1 MKNHI
6 STPWFFLLA
15 IAASMSATLS
25 FQQNTHALVKPTLSA
40 SVDQSNI
47 QINGTEVAES
57 ATSTIDKP
65 VNVSVKTNN
74 RSGYTITVSSATEDT
89 ALTDVNPLNEMKISS
104 IVSPIPL
111 KYIPANQWGLR
122 WESEK
127 HFYVPIQPN
136 GHAQVIATT
145 TAKNDTEE
153 TNTFHIGMKL
163 NSSLRTGNYQNKL
176 LVSITTNPV
185 DSYVEL
191 GYSYLLRSSF
201 DRLIGGDIDDIK
213 HIKYSVQPPAKNITT
228 ATIHNDDVSEAPV
241 LAWWDDS
248 TKTIYYHSEAP
259 KIYLPVNSNML
270 FDSYSNLE
278 DIDLSP
284 IDTSHATDFTQLFN
298 RDRKLKK
305 LDLSHFNTSKVTD
318 MSWMFASC
326 ESLEELDLSSFD
338 TKSVKSMDLMFASA
352 KSLKNLNLTSFD
364 TSNVIGMQSMF
375 NGVRSLDTLDLSSFN
390 TSKVMDFAYM
400 FENKYNYS
408 NPTSTENKLKTIYVS
423 EGFTTSAIGT
433 LINEPVFKNRT
444 GLCGGNGT
452 CYSSSH
458 SNYEYMRI
466 DRPGAPGYFTYK
478 AKP

>member
-15 IAASMSATLS
+15 IAASVSATLS

-153 TNTFHIGMKL
+153 TNTFHVGMKL

-185 DSYVEL
+185 ENYAEL
-191 GYSYLLRSSF
+191 NGGYYFHDAMSTLT
-201 DRLIGGDIDDIK
+201 GGQLENIK
-213 HIKYSVQPPAKNITT
+213 HVKYSHDAPSSDISTVNIQ
-228 ATIHNDDVSEAPV
+228 NEDVSDVPV
-241 LAWWDDS
+241 LMWYENS
-248 TKTIYYHSEAP
+248 SNTIYYYADAS
-259 KIYLPVNSNML
+259 KIYFGRSTQFMFRNCFNI
-270 FDSYSNLE
+270 E

-284 IDTSHATDFTQLFN
+284 MDTSKVVKFGHMFEDL
-298 RDRKLKK
+298 RKLKK
-305 LDLSHFNTSKVTD
+305 IDLSNFNTANAVD
-318 MSWMFASC
+318 MSYMFADC
-326 ESLEELDLSSFD
+326 ESLTELDLSSFN
-338 TKSVKSMDLMFASA
+338 TEKVKDMTAMFAGA
-352 KSLKNLNLTSFD
+352 KSLEKLNVTSFD
-364 TSNVIGMQSMF
+364 TSNVTDIQVMF
-375 NGVRSLDTLDLSSFN
+375 SETISLKTLDLTSFRTPKVAIFFDMFGGSKEY
-390 TSKVMDFAYM
+390 TSIRND
-400 FENKYNYS
+400 
-408 NPTSTENKLKTIYVS
+408 LKTIYVS
-423 EGFTTSAIGT
+423 EDFDISSVSASSRTSSIFG
-433 LINEPVFKNRT
+433 NRY
-444 GLCGGNGT
+444 GLCCGNGT
-452 CYSSSH
+452 CYPNGH
-458 SNYEYMRI
+458 DYERLRI
-466 DRPGAPGYFTYK
+466 DRPGAPGYFAYK

>member
-15 IAASMSATLS
+15 IAASMSATFSL
-25 FQQNTHALVKPTLSA
+25 QQNTHALVKPTLSA

-185 DSYVEL
+185 ENYAEL
-191 GYSYLLRSSF
+191 NGGYYFHDAMSTLT
-201 DRLIGGDIDDIK
+201 GGQLENIK
-213 HIKYSVQPPAKNITT
+213 HVKSSHDAPSSDVNTINIQ
-228 ATIHNDDVSEAPV
+228 NDDVSDVPV
-241 LAWWDDS
+241 LMWYENS
-248 TKTIYYHSEAP
+248 SNTIYYYADVP
-259 KIYLPVNSNML
+259 KIYFGRSTQFMFRNCFNI
-270 FDSYSNLE
+270 E

-284 IDTSHATDFTQLFN
+284 MDTSKVVKFGHMFEDL
-298 RDRKLKK
+298 RKLKK
-305 LDLSHFNTSKVTD
+305 IDLSN
-318 MSWMFASC
+318 
-326 ESLEELDLSSFD
+326 
-338 TKSVKSMDLMFASA
+338 
-352 KSLKNLNLTSFD
+352 FD
-364 TSNVIGMQSMF
+364 TSNAVDMSYMF
-375 NGVRSLDTLDLSSFN
+375 TDCESLTELDLSSFN
-390 TSKVMDFAYM
+390 TEKVKDMTAMFARAISLEKLNVTSFNTSNVTDIQVMFSETLSLKTLDLTSFNTSKVVNFFDM
-400 FENKYNYS
+400 FGGSKEY
-408 NPTSTENKLKTIYVS
+408 TSIRNDLKTIYVS
-423 EGFTTSAIGT
+423 EDFDISSVSASSRTSSIFG
-433 LINEPVFKNRT
+433 NRY

-452 CYSSSH
+452 CYPNGH
-458 SNYEYMRI
+458 DYERLRI

>member
-15 IAASMSATLS
+15 IAASMSATFSL
-25 FQQNTHALVKPTLSA
+25 QQNTHALVKPTLSA

-104 IVSPIPL
+104 IVNPIPL

-153 TNTFHIGMKL
+153 TNTFHVGMKL

-185 DSYVEL
+185 ENYAEL
-191 GYSYLLRSSF
+191 NGGYYFHDAMSTLT
-201 DRLIGGDIDDIK
+201 GGQLKNIK
-213 HIKYSVQPPAKNITT
+213 HVKYSNDAPSSDINTVNIQ
-228 ATIHNDDVSEAPV
+228 NEDVSDVPV
-241 LAWWDDS
+241 LMWYENS
-248 TKTIYYHSEAP
+248 SNTIYYYADVP
-259 KIYLPVNSNML
+259 KIYFGRSTQFMFRNCFNI
-270 FDSYSNLE
+270 E

-284 IDTSHATDFTQLFN
+284 MDTSKVVKFGHMFEDL
-298 RDRKLKK
+298 RKLKK
-305 LDLSHFNTSKVTD
+305 IDLSNFDTSNAVD
-318 MSWMFASC
+318 MSYMFTDC
-326 ESLEELDLSSFD
+326 ESLTELDLSSFN
-338 TKSVKSMDLMFASA
+338 TEKVKDMTAMFAGA
-352 KSLKNLNLTSFD
+352 KSLEKLNVTSFD
-364 TSNVIGMQSMF
+364 TSNVTDIQVMF
-375 NGVRSLDTLDLSSFN
+375 SETISLKTLDLTSFRTPKVAIFFDMFGGSKEY
-390 TSKVMDFAYM
+390 TSIRND
-400 FENKYNYS
+400 
-408 NPTSTENKLKTIYVS
+408 LKTIYVS
-423 EGFTTSAIGT
+423 EDFDISSVSASSRTSSIFG
-433 LINEPVFKNRT
+433 NRY

-452 CYSSSH
+452 CYPNGH
-458 SNYEYMRI
+458 DYERLRI

>member
-15 IAASMSATLS
+15 IAASMSATFSL
-25 FQQNTHALVKPTLSA
+25 QQNTHALVKPTLSA

-104 IVSPIPL
+104 IVNPIPL

-153 TNTFHIGMKL
+153 TNTFHVGMKL

-185 DSYVEL
+185 ENYAEL
-191 GYSYLLRSSF
+191 NGGYYFHDAMSTLT
-201 DRLIGGDIDDIK
+201 GGQLENIK
-213 HIKYSVQPPAKNITT
+213 HVKYSNDAPSSDINTVNIQ
-228 ATIHNDDVSEAPV
+228 NEDVSDVPV
-241 LAWWDDS
+241 LMWYENS
-248 TKTIYYHSEAP
+248 SNTIYYYADVP
-259 KIYLPVNSNML
+259 KIYFGRSTQFMFRNCFNI
-270 FDSYSNLE
+270 E

-284 IDTSHATDFTQLFN
+284 MDTSKVVKFGHMFEDL
-298 RDRKLKK
+298 RKLKK
-305 LDLSHFNTSKVTD
+305 IDLSNFDTSNAVD
-318 MSWMFASC
+318 MSYMFTDC
-326 ESLEELDLSSFD
+326 ESLTELDLSSFN
-338 TKSVKSMDLMFASA
+338 TEKVKDMTAMFAGA
-352 KSLKNLNLTSFD
+352 KSLEKLNVTSFD
-364 TSNVIGMQSMF
+364 TSNVTDIQVMF
-375 NGVRSLDTLDLSSFN
+375 SETISLKTLDLTSFRTPKVAIFFDMFGGSKEY
-390 TSKVMDFAYM
+390 TSIRND
-400 FENKYNYS
+400 
-408 NPTSTENKLKTIYVS
+408 LKTIYVS
-423 EGFTTSAIGT
+423 EDFDISSVSASSRTSSIFG
-433 LINEPVFKNRT
+433 NRY

-452 CYSSSH
+452 CYPNGH
-458 SNYEYMRI
+458 DYERLRI

>member
-153 TNTFHIGMKL
+153 TNTFHVGMKL

-185 DSYVEL
+185 ENYAEL
-191 GYSYLLRSSF
+191 NGGYYFHDAMSTLT
-201 DRLIGGDIDDIK
+201 GGQLENIK
-213 HIKYSVQPPAKNITT
+213 HVKYSNDAPSSDINTVNIQ
-228 ATIHNDDVSEAPV
+228 NEDVSDVPV
-241 LAWWDDS
+241 LMWYENS
-248 TKTIYYHSEAP
+248 SNTIYYYADIP
-259 KIYLPVNSNML
+259 KIYFGRSTQFMFRNCFNI
-270 FDSYSNLE
+270 E

-284 IDTSHATDFTQLFN
+284 MDTSKVVKFGHMFEDL
-298 RDRKLKK
+298 RKLKK
-305 LDLSHFNTSKVTD
+305 IDLSNFDTSNAVD
-318 MSWMFASC
+318 MSYMFTDC
-326 ESLEELDLSSFD
+326 ESLTELDLSSFN
-338 TKSVKSMDLMFASA
+338 TEKVKDMTAMFAGA
-352 KSLKNLNLTSFD
+352 KSLEKLNVTSFD
-364 TSNVIGMQSMF
+364 TSNVTDIQVMF
-375 NGVRSLDTLDLSSFN
+375 SETISLKTLDLTSFRTPKVAIFFDMFGGSKEY
-390 TSKVMDFAYM
+390 TSIRND
-400 FENKYNYS
+400 
-408 NPTSTENKLKTIYVS
+408 LKTIYVS
-423 EGFTTSAIGT
+423 EDFDISSVSASSRTSSIFG
-433 LINEPVFKNRT
+433 NRY

-452 CYSSSH
+452 CYPNGH
-458 SNYEYMRI
+458 DYERLRI

>member
-15 IAASMSATLS
+15 IAASMSVTLS

-201 DRLIGGDIDDIK
+201 GRLIGGDIDDIK

-364 TSNVIGMQSMF
+364 TSNVTGMQSMF

>member
-122 WESEK
+122 WESEE

-136 GHAQVIATT
+136 GHAQVIAATT
-145 TAKNDTEE
+145 VKNDNVDI
-153 TNTFHIGMKL
+153 NTFHIGMKL
-163 NSSLRTGNYQNKL
+163 DSSLRTGNYQNKL

-185 DSYVEL
+185 ENYAEL
-191 GYSYLLRSSF
+191 NDGYYFHDAMSTLT
-201 DRLIGGDIDDIK
+201 GGQLENIK
-213 HIKYSVQPPAKNITT
+213 HVKYSHDAPSSDISTVNIQ
-228 ATIHNDDVSEAPV
+228 NEDVSDVPV
-241 LAWWDDS
+241 LMWYENS
-248 TKTIYYHSEAP
+248 SNTIYYYADVS
-259 KIYLPVNSNML
+259 KIYFGRSTQFMFRNCFNI
-270 FDSYSNLE
+270 E

-284 IDTSHATDFTQLFN
+284 MDTSKIVKFGHMFEDLK
-298 RDRKLKK
+298 KLKK
-305 LDLSHFNTSKVTD
+305 IDLSN
-318 MSWMFASC
+318 
-326 ESLEELDLSSFD
+326 
-338 TKSVKSMDLMFASA
+338 
-352 KSLKNLNLTSFD
+352 FD
-364 TSNVIGMQSMF
+364 TSNAVDMSYMF
-375 NGVRSLDTLDLSSFN
+375 TDCESLTELDLSSFN
-390 TSKVMDFAYM
+390 TEKVKDMTAMFARAKSLEKLNVTSFNTSNVTDIQVMFSETLSLKTLDLTSFNTSKVVEFFDM
-400 FENKYNYS
+400 FGGSKEY
-408 NPTSTENKLKTIYVS
+408 TSIRNDLKTIYVS
-423 EGFTTSAIGT
+423 EDFDISSLSANSKT
-433 LINEPVFKNRT
+433 LSVFGNRY

-458 SNYEYMRI
+458 SNYEYLRI

>member
-15 IAASMSATLS
+15 VVASVGTS
-25 FQQNTHALVKPTLSA
+25 FFLHQNTHALVKTTLSA
-40 SVDQSNI
+40 SVDQSDI

-57 ATSTIDKP
+57 VTSTIDKP

-74 RSGYTITVSSATEDT
+74 RSGYTITVSSTTEDT
-89 ALTDVNPLNEMKISS
+89 ALTDANPLNEMKISS

-122 WESEK
+122 WDSEE
-127 HFYVPIQPN
+127 HFYMPIQPR

-185 DSYVEL
+185 ENYAEL
-191 GYSYLLRSSF
+191 NGGYYFHDAMSTLT
-201 DRLIGGDIDDIK
+201 GGQLENIK
-213 HIKYSVQPPAKNITT
+213 HIKYSHDAPSSDISTVNIQ
-228 ATIHNDDVSEAPV
+228 NEDVSDVPV
-241 LAWWDDS
+241 LMWYENS
-248 TKTIYYHSEAP
+248 SNTIYYYADAS
-259 KIYLPVNSNML
+259 KIYFGRSTQFMFRNCFNI
-270 FDSYSNLE
+270 E

-284 IDTSHATDFTQLFN
+284 MDTSKVVKFGHMFEDL
-298 RDRKLKK
+298 RKLKK
-305 LDLSHFNTSKVTD
+305 IDLSNFNTANAVD
-318 MSWMFASC
+318 MSYMFADC
-326 ESLEELDLSSFD
+326 ESLTELDLSSFN
-338 TKSVKSMDLMFASA
+338 TEKVKDMTAMFAGA
-352 KSLKNLNLTSFD
+352 KSLEKLNVTSFD
-364 TSNVIGMQSMF
+364 TSNVTDIQVMF
-375 NGVRSLDTLDLSSFN
+375 SETISLKTLDLTSFRTPKVAIFFDMFGGSKEY
-390 TSKVMDFAYM
+390 TSIRND
-400 FENKYNYS
+400 
-408 NPTSTENKLKTIYVS
+408 LKTIYVS
-423 EGFTTSAIGT
+423 EDFDISSVSASSRTSSIFG
-433 LINEPVFKNRT
+433 NRY

-452 CYSSSH
+452 CYPNGH
-458 SNYEYMRI
+458 DYERLRI

>member
-15 IAASMSATLS
+15 IAASMSATFSL
-25 FQQNTHALVKPTLSA
+25 QQNTHALVKPTLSA

-185 DSYVEL
+185 ENYAEL
-191 GYSYLLRSSF
+191 NGGYYFHDAMSTLT
-201 DRLIGGDIDDIK
+201 GGQLENIK
-213 HIKYSVQPPAKNITT
+213 HVKYSHDAPSSNVNTANIQ
-228 ATIHNDDVSEAPV
+228 NEDVSDVPV
-241 LAWWDDS
+241 LMWYENS
-248 TKTIYYHSEAP
+248 SNTIYYYADVP
-259 KIYLPVNSNML
+259 KIYFGRSTQFMFRNCFNI
-270 FDSYSNLE
+270 E

-284 IDTSHATDFTQLFN
+284 MDTSKVVKFGHMFEDL
-298 RDRKLKK
+298 RKLKK
-305 LDLSHFNTSKVTD
+305 IDISN
-318 MSWMFASC
+318 
-326 ESLEELDLSSFD
+326 
-338 TKSVKSMDLMFASA
+338 
-352 KSLKNLNLTSFD
+352 FD
-364 TSNVIGMQSMF
+364 TSNAVDMSYMF
-375 NGVRSLDTLDLSSFN
+375 TDCESLTELDLSSFN
-390 TSKVMDFAYM
+390 TEKVKDMTAMFARAKSLEKINVTSFNTSNVTDIQVMFSETLSLKTLDLTSFNTSKVVEFFDM
-400 FENKYNYS
+400 FGGSKEY
-408 NPTSTENKLKTIYVS
+408 TSIRNDLKTIYVS
-423 EGFTTSAIGT
+423 EDFDISSLSANSKTSS
-433 LINEPVFKNRT
+433 VFGNRY